1 VALIAGSFYDI
12 GDSAEQGMK
21 LNYECS
27 ELNLHSYFA
36 GHVFILNADKKYI
49 AEKIDTIY
57 LFCETDIH
65 TS

>member
-27 ELNLHSYFA
+27 EFNLHSYFT
-36 GHVFILNADKKYI
+36 GHVFILNADKNYI
-49 AEKIDTIY
+49 AEK
-57 LFCETDIH
+57 
-65 TS
+65 